1 MAQITIPILGTI
13 CQYFNDFDFLAQQVI
28 AFYIQRIGMQEFMT
42 MVVPIFLISWVA
54 MLAIIVPESSGEK
67 IGFCVAIDLGLIFLK
82 ASLNA
87 DLSAPLKNQSQGFK

>member
-1 MAQITIPILGTI
+1 
-13 CQYFNDFDFLAQQVI
+13 
-28 AFYIQRIGMQEFMT
+28 

-87 DLSAPLKNQSQGFK
+87 DLSAPLKNQSQGFKFNPVDDTSVRIVVQESLVKACL

>member
-1 MAQITIPILGTI
+1 M
-13 CQYFNDFDFLAQQVI
+13 I
-28 AFYIQRIGMQEFMT
+28 AFDIQRKGVQEFMT
-42 MVVPIFLISWVA
+42 IVIPRFLISWVA

-87 DLSAPLKNQSQGFK
+87 DISAPLKNQRPGLRRN

>member
-1 MAQITIPILGTI
+1 M
-13 CQYFNDFDFLAQQVI
+13 I
-28 AFYIQRIGMQEFMT
+28 AFDIQRKGMQEFMT
-42 MVVPIFLISWVA
+42 MVIPIFLISWVA

-87 DLSAPLKNQSQGFK
+87 DLSAPLKNQSLGFKRN

>member
-1 MAQITIPILGTI
+1 
-13 CQYFNDFDFLAQQVI
+13 
-28 AFYIQRIGMQEFMT
+28 

-82 ASLNA
+82 GWYSSNGLNRYVE
-87 DLSAPLKNQSQGFK
+87 

>member
-1 MAQITIPILGTI
+1 
-13 CQYFNDFDFLAQQVI
+13 
-28 AFYIQRIGMQEFMT
+28 MQEFMT

-82 ASLNA
+82 GWYSSNGLNRYVE
-87 DLSAPLKNQSQGFK
+87 

>member
-1 MAQITIPILGTI
+1 
-13 CQYFNDFDFLAQQVI
+13 
-28 AFYIQRIGMQEFMT
+28 MQEFMT

-82 ASLNA
+82 GLGSLNDWTHKPERTYDVTVRVRA
-87 DLSAPLKNQSQGFK
+87 QQS